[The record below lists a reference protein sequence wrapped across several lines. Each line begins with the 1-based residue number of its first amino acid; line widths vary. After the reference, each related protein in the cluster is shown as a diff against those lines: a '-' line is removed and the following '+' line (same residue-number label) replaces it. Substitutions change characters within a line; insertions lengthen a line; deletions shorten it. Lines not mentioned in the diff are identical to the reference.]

1 MYKLLVVDDE
11 FASRNTLCS
20 CFPWNQV
27 GFEIA
32 AQVDNGKSAFEYVL
46 KEEIDVVLCDIK
58 MPVMSGIEFAEELRA
73 RNYKTVIVFLSGY
86 RDFEYAQ
93 KALSLG
99 VRYYIIKP
107 ARYEELMDVF
117 SKLKNEL
124 DSRALP
130 HDQSPS
136 NKGIPGKNLEGN
148 MQDRLIGA
156 IKKYIEDNYST
167 ASLEGAAKVIHMNP
181 SYTSQLFKQKTG
193 YNFSDYLIE
202 AKMKKAAEL
211 LKDINLKTYDISEM
225 VGYTN
230 AKNFSRAFKGYY
242 GMSPREYRNSN
253 YGYSDIE

>member
-27 GFEIA
+27 GFEIT
-32 AQVDNGKSAFEYVL
+32 AQVDNGKSAFEHVL
-46 KEEIDVVLCDIK
+46 TEEVDVVLCDIK

-93 KALSLG
+93 KALTLG

-117 SKLKNEL
+117 SKLKSEL
-124 DSRALP
+124 DSKTLP
-130 HDQSPS
+130 NDSS
-136 NKGIPGKNLEGN
+136 LNKGIPGKPIEGN

-156 IKKYIEDNYST
+156 TKRYIEDNYRT
-167 ASLEGAAKVIHMNP
+167 ATLEGAAKVIHMNP

-193 YNFSDYLIE
+193 CNFSDYLIE

-211 LKDINLKTYDISEM
+211 LKDIDLKTYDISEM

-230 AKNFSRAFKGYY
+230 AKNFSRAFKSYY